1 MKRAAAILA
10 GGESRRLR
18 DKALIPLA
26 GKPMVFHTI
35 DRCKDVVDE
44 ILIVVNSKEQADAIN
59 QLADHR
65 TQFRIV
71 VDTKEDFIS
80 PLLGARTAF
89 VNSSSKVT
97 LLIPCDSP
105 LMKTSVL
112 ELLFSAIGD
121 SDAVVPRYPD
131 GHIEP
136 LHATYKTDVSRVVA
150 EGVLSSGKRSMRD
163 LITKLRTLYLSTDII
178 KRLDPDLE
186 SFMNV
191 NTTEDLRRVE
201 GKIGVEPS

>member
-26 GKPMVFHTI
+26 GKPMIFHTI
-35 DRCKDVVDE
+35 DSCKDLVDE
-44 ILIVVNSKEQADAIN
+44 ILVVVNSKEQADAIN
-59 QLADHR
+59 QLDYHR
-65 TQFRIV
+65 AQFKIV
-71 VDTKEDFIS
+71 VDNKEDFVS

-89 VNSSSKVT
+89 VNSSSRVT
-97 LLIPCDSP
+97 LLVPCDSP

-112 ELLFSAIGD
+112 ELLFSAIDGL
-121 SDAVVPRYPD
+121 DAVVPRYPD

-150 EGVLSSGKRSMRD
+150 EGALSSGKRSMID
-163 LITKLRTLYLSTDII
+163 LITKIRTLYLSTDII
-178 KRLDPDLE
+178 KRLDPELE

-191 NTTEDLRRVE
+191 NTIEDLRKVE
-201 GKIGVEPS
+201 GRIGMERS